1 MVTKM
6 IGVFRAPK
14 KLNRSFTVSFILFV
28 FLAVFGA
35 FMGLP
40 LVFAINNAFKPLDEL
55 FIFPPRVFVS
65 NPTMDNFYDLIA
77 LMGNSWVPLSRY
89 IGNTLLIT
97 LVGTAGHILLASA
110 AAYPLAKYRFP
121 GSKLLF
127 SIVVLSLMFSGHVTA
142 IPNYMVMSWLGW
154 INTHASIIVPSL
166 AFPLGLFL
174 MKQFMEQIPDAL
186 LEAAKIDGASEYR
199 IYWTIVMPNV
209 KPAWLTLMILQF
221 PMLWG
226 TDGGSFIYSENLKT
240 LHYALGQITQ
250 GGIARAG
257 VGAAVALIL
266 MVVPITLFIISQSS
280 VIQTMAT
287 SGMKE

>member
-1 MVTKM
+1 MAA
-6 IGVFRAPK
+6 FRMPRR
-14 KLNRSFTVSFILFV
+14 LNRSFTVSFMLFA

-35 FMGLP
+35 FMALP
-40 LVFAINNAFKPLDEL
+40 LIYAVNNAFKPLNEL
-55 FIFPPRVFVS
+55 FLFPPRFFVN
-65 NPTMDNFYDLIA
+65 NPTMDNFYDLVA

-89 IGNTLLIT
+89 IVNTLFIT
-97 LVGTAGHILLASA
+97 IVGTVGHILLSSA

-121 GSKLLF
+121 GSRILF
-127 SIVVLSLMFSGHVTA
+127 SIVVMSLMFSGHVTA

-186 LEAAKIDGASEYR
+186 LEAAKIDGANEYR

-226 TDGGSFIYSENLKT
+226 SDGGNFIYSENLKT
-240 LHYALGQITQ
+240 LHYALGQITA

-266 MVVPITLFIISQSS
+266 MVVPITLFIISQSN
-280 VIQTMAT
+280 VLQTMAT